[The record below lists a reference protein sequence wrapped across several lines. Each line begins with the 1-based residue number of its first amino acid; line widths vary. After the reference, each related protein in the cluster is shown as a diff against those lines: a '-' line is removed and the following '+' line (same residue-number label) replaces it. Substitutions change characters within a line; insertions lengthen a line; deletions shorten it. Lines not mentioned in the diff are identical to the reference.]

1 MPLLNVNMS
10 CPLLFWLVFIGLFHC
25 RASSPAH
32 YTLSNLLV
40 PPPTHAMTSPG
51 FNDVSRD
58 NISLFITQ
66 YLGLPPLYSHPT
78 LPLSVHYTLMLFYR
92 PQKPP
97 FTLCSRRSRRP
108 ILIAF
113 SRTLI
118 LLLLCSSGDVE
129 VNPGPAVPSST
140 PIPQAL
146 SFYDFCNRN
155 SLGFMH
161 VNIRSLLPKF
171 VLFTA
176 LAHSANPDVLAVSES
191 WLRKTTKNSD
201 ILIPNYNIF
210 RQDRTAKGGG
220 VAIYCKDSLQSSVL
234 LSRSVPKQFELLL
247 LKIHLSKNKSLTIA
261 ACYRPPSAP
270 SCALDTICELIAPH
284 LSSELVLLGDLNW
297 NMLNTPAILQ
307 SKLDALNLTQIIN
320 EPTRYLPKALNTGT
334 LIDIILTNFPSKY
347 TSAVFNQDLS
357 DHCLIACIRNGSA
370 VKRPP
375 LITVKRSLKHFSE
388 QAFLIDLAGVSW
400 KDIDLIPSVEDA
412 WIFFL
417 NAFLTILN
425 KHAPF
430 KKFRTRNRYS
440 PWFSP
445 DLTALNQHKNILW
458 RSALASNSPRDM
470 QLFREARN
478 HYTQAVRKAKASFFK
493 QKFAS
498 CNTNSKKF
506 WDTVKSMENKNTSSQ
521 LPTALK
527 IGNTVTTDKSTII
540 EHFNKHFSTAGH
552 AFHLATPTPVNSTA
566 PPTATR
572 PSLPHF
578 SFSQIHS
585 ADVLK
590 ELQNLDPYK
599 SAGLDNLDPFFLKLS
614 AEIVATPITSLF
626 NLSFVSSEIPKDW
639 KAAAVIPLFKGGDT
653 LDPNCYRPISIQPC
667 LSKVFESQVNKQI
680 TDHFESHHT
689 FSAMQSGFRAGH
701 GCTSATLKV
710 LNYILTAID
719 KKHYCAAVF
728 IDLAKAFDSVNHHIL
743 IGRLNSLGFSNDCL
757 AWFTNYFSDRVQCVK
772 SEGLLSGPL
781 AVSMGV
787 PQGSILGPTLFS
799 VYINE
804 VALAAGES
812 LIHLYADDTILYTSG
827 PSLDTVLTTLQA
839 SFNATQLSFRGLQ
852 LLLNTSKTK
861 CMLFNRSLPAPTRL
875 SNITTL
881 DGSDLE
887 YVGNYKYLGVWLD
900 CKLSFQT
907 HIKHLQSKVKSRI
920 GFLFRNKASF
930 THAAKHTL
938 VKLTILPIL
947 DFGDVIY
954 KIASNTLLN
963 KLDAVYHSAIRFV
976 TKAPYTTRHCDLYA
990 LVGWPSLHTR
1000 RQTHWLHV
1008 IYKTL
1013 LGKVPP
1019 YLSSLVTIA
1028 SPTCST
1034 RSSRYISLVTP
1045 KTNSF
1050 FGRLSFQF
1058 SAANDW
1064 NELQKS
1070 LKLETLISL
1079 TSFKHQL
1086 SEQLTDY
1093 CTCT

>member
-1 MPLLNVNMS
+1 
-10 CPLLFWLVFIGLFHC
+10 
-25 RASSPAH
+25 
-32 YTLSNLLV
+32 
-40 PPPTHAMTSPG
+40 
-51 FNDVSRD
+51 
-58 NISLFITQ
+58 
-66 YLGLPPLYSHPT
+66 
-78 LPLSVHYTLMLFYR
+78 
-92 PQKPP
+92 
-97 FTLCSRRSRRP
+97 
-108 ILIAF
+108 
-113 SRTLI
+113 
-118 LLLLCSSGDVE
+118 
-129 VNPGPAVPSST
+129 
-140 PIPQAL
+140 
-146 SFYDFCNRN
+146 
-155 SLGFMH
+155 
-161 VNIRSLLPKF
+161 
-171 VLFTA
+171 
-176 LAHSANPDVLAVSES
+176 
-191 WLRKTTKNSD
+191 
-201 ILIPNYNIF
+201 
-210 RQDRTAKGGG
+210 
-220 VAIYCKDSLQSSVL
+220 
-234 LSRSVPKQFELLL
+234 
-247 LKIHLSKNKSLTIA
+247 
-261 ACYRPPSAP
+261 
-270 SCALDTICELIAPH
+270 
-284 LSSELVLLGDLNW
+284 
-297 NMLNTPAILQ
+297 MLNTPAILQ

-412 WIFFL
+412 WIFFK

-445 DLTALNQHKNILW
+445 DLTALNQHKNVLW

-540 EHFNKHFSTAGH
+540 ENFNKHFSTAGH

-653 LDPNCYRPISIQPC
+653 LDPNCYRPISILPC

-710 LNYILTAID
+710 LNDILTAID

-839 SFNATQLSFRGLQ
+839 SFNAIQLSFRGLQ

-887 YVGNYKYLGVWLD
+887 YVDNYKYLGVWLD

-976 TKAPYTTRHCDLYA
+976 TKAPYTTHHCDLYA

-1000 RQTHWLHV
+1000 CQTHWLHV
-1008 IYKTL
+1008 INKTL

>member
-1 MPLLNVNMS
+1 
-10 CPLLFWLVFIGLFHC
+10 
-25 RASSPAH
+25 
-32 YTLSNLLV
+32 
-40 PPPTHAMTSPG
+40 
-51 FNDVSRD
+51 
-58 NISLFITQ
+58 
-66 YLGLPPLYSHPT
+66 
-78 LPLSVHYTLMLFYR
+78 
-92 PQKPP
+92 
-97 FTLCSRRSRRP
+97 
-108 ILIAF
+108 
-113 SRTLI
+113 
-118 LLLLCSSGDVE
+118 
-129 VNPGPAVPSST
+129 
-140 PIPQAL
+140 
-146 SFYDFCNRN
+146 
-155 SLGFMH
+155 MH

-191 WLRKTTKNSD
+191 WLRKSTKNCE
-201 ILIPNYNIF
+201 IFIPNYNVF
-210 RQDRTAKGGG
+210 RQDRTTKGGG
-220 VAIYCKDSLQSSVL
+220 VAIYCRDSLQCSVL

-247 LKIHLSKNKSLTIA
+247 LKIHLSKNKSLTVA

-297 NMLNTPAILQ
+297 DMLNTPAILQ

-320 EPTRYLPKALNTGT
+320 EPTRYNPKAANTGT
-334 LIDIILTNFPSKY
+334 LIDIILTNVPSNY

-357 DHCLIACIRNGSA
+357 DHCLIACTRNGSA

-375 LITVKRSLKHFSE
+375 LITVKRSLKHFNE
-388 QAFLIDLAGVSW
+388 QAFLIDLALVSW

-412 WIFFL
+412 WLFFL
-417 NAFLTILN
+417 NAFLSILN

-458 RSALASNSPRDM
+458 RSALASNCPRDM
-470 QLFREARN
+470 QLFREVRN
-478 HYTQAVRKAKASFFK
+478 QYTQAVRNAKASFFK

-498 CNTNSKKF
+498 CNSNSKKF
-506 WDTVKSMENKNTSSQ
+506 WDIVKSMENKNTSSQ
-521 LPTALK
+521 LPTALR
-527 IGNTVTTDKSTII
+527 IGNSVTTDKPTII
-540 EHFNKHFSTAGH
+540 ENFNKHFSTAGH
-552 AFHLATPTPVNSTA
+552 AFHLTTPTAFNSTA

-614 AEIVATPITSLF
+614 AEIIATPITSLF
-626 NLSFVSSEIPKDW
+626 NLSFVSSEIPIDW

-653 LDPNCYRPISIQPC
+653 LDPNCYRPISILPC

-680 TDHFESHHT
+680 TDYFESHRT
-689 FSAMQSGFRAGH
+689 LSAMQSGFRAGH

-710 LNYILTAID
+710 LNDIVTAID
-719 KKHYCAAVF
+719 KKQYCAAVF

-743 IGRLNSLGFSNDCL
+743 IGRLSSLGFSNDCV

-787 PQGSILGPTLFS
+787 PQGSILRPTLFS
-799 VYINE
+799 VYIND

-827 PSLDTVLTTLQA
+827 PSLDTVLTTLQT
-839 SFNATQLSFRGLQ
+839 SFNAIQLSFRGLQ

-861 CMLFNRSLPAPTRL
+861 CMLFNRSLPAPARP
-875 SNITTL
+875 SSITSL
-881 DGSDLE
+881 DGSNLE
-887 YVGNYKYLGVWLD
+887 FVDNYKYLGVWLD

-907 HIKHLQSKVKSRI
+907 HINHLQSKVKSRI
-920 GFLFRNKASF
+920 GFLFHNKASF

-954 KIASNTLLN
+954 KLASNTLLN

-976 TKAPYTTRHCDLYA
+976 TKAPYTTHHCDLYA
-990 LVGWPSLHTR
+990 LVGWPSLHNR
-1000 RQTHWLHV
+1000 RQTHWLQV

-1019 YLSSLVTIA
+1019 YLRSLVTIA
-1028 SPTCST
+1028 APTCST

-1045 KTNSF
+1045 KANSS
-1050 FGRLSFQF
+1050 FGHLSFQF

-1086 SEQLTDY
+1086 SEQLTDH